1 MSYIFNFLLGSYLI
15 YHLLKFL
22 MRLIAPFLL
31 RQMSNKMN
39 DNFNNTKRNNPKKS
53 EGEVSIDKM
62 PKRNKESNNNIG
74 DYVDYEELD

>member
-1 MSYIFNFLLGSYLI
+1 
-15 YHLLKFL
+15 
-22 MRLIAPFLL
+22 
-31 RQMSNKMN
+31 MSNKMN
-39 DNFNNTKRNNPKKS
+39 DNFSQNKRNSSKKN

>member
-1 MSYIFNFLLGSYLI
+1 
-15 YHLLKFL
+15 

-39 DNFNNTKRNNPKKS
+39 DNFRNAKRNNPKRNNPKKR
-53 EGEVSIDKM
+53 EGEESNDKM
-62 PKRNKESNNNIG
+62 PKRNKQSNNNIG

>member
-1 MSYIFNFLLGSYLI
+1 MGVIYFLLWSYLI
-15 YHLLKFL
+15 YRILGFL
-22 MRLIAPFLL
+22 MKLAAPYLL
-31 RQMSNKMN
+31 RHMSNKMN
-39 DNFNNTKRNNPKKS
+39 DNFSQNKRSKPKKN

>member
-62 PKRNKESNNNIG
+62 PKRNKQSNNNIG

>member
-1 MSYIFNFLLGSYLI
+1 
-15 YHLLKFL
+15 

-62 PKRNKESNNNIG
+62 PKRNKQSNNNIG

>member
-1 MSYIFNFLLGSYLI
+1 MGILYFLLWSYLI
-15 YHLLKFL
+15 YRILGFL
-22 MRLIAPFLL
+22 MKLAATFLF
-31 RQMSNKMN
+31 RHVSNKMN
-39 DNFNNTKRNNPKKS
+39 DNFSQNKRNSSKKN